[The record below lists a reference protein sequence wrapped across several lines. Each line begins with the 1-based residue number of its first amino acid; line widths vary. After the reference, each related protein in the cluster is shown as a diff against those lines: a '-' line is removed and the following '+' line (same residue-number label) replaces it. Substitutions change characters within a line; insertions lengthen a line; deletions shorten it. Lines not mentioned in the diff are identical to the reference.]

1 MRVPVDAG
9 RNAMRR
15 RMTRGNRT
23 RSPGRRS
30 PACGTWTPSTEHCMQ
45 TLPLRSGIFRNLQC
59 ARAFAALAVVG
70 YHMGVLPFGQA
81 GVDVFFVISGFIMSV
96 VAPREGRTFLRKRLI
111 RIVPLYWLT
120 TLGVFAIA
128 VVKPQWLNSTTAGV
142 DYLVKSLLFV
152 PYVKENGHWGP
163 LNLNGWTLEYEML
176 FYLVIAGLML
186 FVRARHVTTLAALA
200 LALFCAYVAAGGPA
214 SAVVAHLGQPFVLE
228 FGLGVLACRLLE
240 TGIAERLSR
249 FAWLASTAAA
259 LVAIPLA
266 AALSGTP
273 AGFERVFWWGMP
285 ACMLI
290 VALVALDLRGWSIGN
305 TTLARLGDA
314 SYSIYLLHPYVIGAA
329 NKIVGVRLDAG
340 TWSGMAAV
348 LATLAAVCACGYAC
362 HAWIERPMLAALK
375 HRLSWRHHASAS

>member
-1 MRVPVDAG
+1 
-9 RNAMRR
+9 
-15 RMTRGNRT
+15 
-23 RSPGRRS
+23 
-30 PACGTWTPSTEHCMQ
+30 MQ
-45 TLPLRSGIFRNLQC
+45 TFPIPSGFLRNLQC
-59 ARAFAALAVVG
+59 ARAVAALAVVG

-96 VAPREGRTFLRKRLI
+96 VAPREGRAFLRRRLI

-128 VVKPQWLNSTTAGV
+128 VVKPQWLNSTTAGL

-176 FYLVIAGLML
+176 FYLVIAGSMWL
-186 FVRARHVTTLAALA
+186 VRARHATTFAAFA
-200 LALFCAYVAAGGPA
+200 LALFCAYVAVGGPA
-214 SAVVAHLGQPFVLE
+214 GEVVAHLGQPFVLE

-240 TGIAERLSR
+240 TGIAGRLPR
-249 FAWLASTAAA
+249 FVWFAAAAAA
-259 LVAIPLA
+259 LATIPLA
-266 AALSGTP
+266 GTLSGTP

-290 VALVALDLRGWSIGN
+290 VAVIALDLQGWSIRN
-305 TTLARLGDA
+305 TMLARLGDA

-375 HRLSWRHHASAS
+375 HRISGKRRASAS

>member
-1 MRVPVDAG
+1 
-9 RNAMRR
+9 
-15 RMTRGNRT
+15 
-23 RSPGRRS
+23 
-30 PACGTWTPSTEHCMQ
+30 MQ
-45 TLPLRSGIFRNLQC
+45 TFPVQTGIFRNLQC

-70 YHMGVLPFGQA
+70 YHMGTLPFGQA
-81 GVDVFFVISGFIMSV
+81 GVDIFFVISGFIMSV
-96 VAPREGRTFLRKRLI
+96 VAPREGHAFLRRRLI

-128 VVKPQWLNSTTAGV
+128 VVKPQWLNSTTAGL

-176 FYLVIAGLML
+176 FYLVIAGSMW
-186 FVRARHVTTLAALA
+186 FVRARHATTFAALA

-214 SAVVAHLGQPFVLE
+214 GEVAAHLGQPFVLE

-240 TGIAERLSR
+240 TGIAGRLPR
-249 FAWLASTAAA
+249 FAWLAASVAA
-259 LVAIPLA
+259 LAALPLA
-266 AALSGTP
+266 ATLSGTP
-273 AGFERVFWWGMP
+273 TGFERVVWWGVP

-290 VALVALDLRGWSIGN
+290 VAAVALDLRGWTIGN
-305 TTLARLGDA
+305 AMLARLGDA

-340 TWSGMAAV
+340 TWSGTAAA
-348 LATLAAVCACGYAC
+348 LATLAAVCACGCAC
-362 HAWIERPMLAALK
+362 HAWIERPILAVLK
-375 HRLSWRHHASAS
+375 HRLSRKRRAAAS

>member
-1 MRVPVDAG
+1 
-9 RNAMRR
+9 
-15 RMTRGNRT
+15 
-23 RSPGRRS
+23 
-30 PACGTWTPSTEHCMQ
+30 MQ
-45 TLPLRSGIFRNLQC
+45 TFPFHSGLFRNLQC

-96 VAPREGRTFLRKRLI
+96 VTPREGRDFLRKRLI

-128 VVKPQWLNSTTAGV
+128 VVKPHWLNSTTAGI

-176 FYLVIAGLML
+176 FYLVIAGSMG
-186 FVRARHVTTLAALA
+186 FVRARHATTFSALA
-200 LALFCAYVAAGGPA
+200 LALLCAYVAAGGPA
-214 SAVVAHLGQPFVLE
+214 SEVVAHLGQPFVLE

-240 TGIAERLSR
+240 TGIAGSLPRV
-249 FAWLASTAAA
+249 AWLAVAATALA
-259 LVAIPLA
+259 AIPLA
-266 AALSGTP
+266 ATLFGTP
-273 AGFERVFWWGMP
+273 AGFERVFWWGVP
-285 ACMLI
+285 ACVLI
-290 VALVALDLRGWSIGN
+290 VAAVALDRWGWTIRN
-305 TTLARLGDA
+305 ATLARLGDA
-314 SYSIYLLHPYVIGAA
+314 SYSIYLLHPYVIGAT

-340 TWSGMAAV
+340 TGSGMAAV
-348 LATLAAVCACGYAC
+348 VATLAAVCACGYAC

-375 HRLSWRHHASAS
+375 RLSWRRHASAS

>member
-1 MRVPVDAG
+1 
-9 RNAMRR
+9 
-15 RMTRGNRT
+15 
-23 RSPGRRS
+23 
-30 PACGTWTPSTEHCMQ
+30 MQ
-45 TLPLRSGIFRNLQC
+45 TVPLHSGIFQNLQC
-59 ARAFAALAVVG
+59 ARALAALAVVG

-81 GVDVFFVISGFIMSV
+81 GVDIFFVISGFIMSV
-96 VAPREGRTFLRKRLI
+96 VAPREGRAFLRKRLV

-128 VVKPQWLNSTTAGV
+128 VVKPHWLNSTTAGI

-176 FYLVIAGLML
+176 FYLVIAGSMW
-186 FVRARHVTTLAALA
+186 FVRARHATTFAALA

-214 SAVVAHLGQPFVLE
+214 GEVVAHLGQPFVLE
-228 FGLGVLACRLLE
+228 FGLGVLACRVLE
-240 TGIAERLSR
+240 TGIAGCLPR
-249 FAWLASTAAA
+249 FAWLAAAAAA
-259 LVAIPLA
+259 LAAIPLA
-266 AALSGTP
+266 ATLLGTP
-273 AGFERVFWWGMP
+273 AGFERVFWWGVP

-290 VALVALDLRGWSIGN
+290 VAAVALDLRGWTIGN
-305 TTLARLGDA
+305 GMLARLGDA

-348 LATLAAVCACGYAC
+348 LVTLAAVCLCGFAC
-362 HAWIERPMLAALK
+362 HAWIERPMLAVLK
-375 HRLSWRHHASAS
+375 HRLSRQRRASAS